1 MEAFNFFGVQR
12 RALHL
17 MLALDC
23 SNSMRGEKIKSL
35 NYAMRAA
42 LPAMRNAAEDNPEA
56 DVFLRIL
63 RFGDVAAWLGPAIAL
78 HEAQWHDL
86 EAEGLTSLGGALT
99 LLAQE
104 LTPERLSGRIL
115 PPIVILVSDGQPTD
129 DYRAGFAAF
138 EAAPLIRSGAARMA
152 IAIGADVD
160 RQILQRF
167 MGEHGGPPL
176 EARDAGELVNRMRW
190 ASSVTIQAASRPAL
204 RSVLT
209 QEEVAK
215 PAGDPFIWDG

>member
-1 MEAFNFFGVQR
+1 MQAFDFFGVQR
-12 RALHL
+12 RVLHL

-42 LPAMRNAAEDNPEA
+42 LPAMRKAAEDNPEA
-56 DVFLRIL
+56 DVVLRIL
-63 RFGDVAAWLGPAIAL
+63 RFSDDAAWLSGSKPL
-78 HEAQWHDL
+78 HEAEWEDL
-86 EAEGLTSLGGALT
+86 EARGLTSLGAALT

-115 PPIVILVSDGQPTD
+115 PPILILVSDGQPTD

-138 EAAPLIRSGAARMA
+138 EAAPLIKSGAARVA
-152 IAIGADVD
+152 IAIGPDVD
-160 RQILQRF
+160 RPVLQRF
-167 MGEHGGPPL
+167 IGENGGPPL

-209 QEEVAK
+209 QSEPAK
-215 PAGDPFIWDG
+215 PAVDPFIWDS

>member
-42 LPAMRNAAEDNPEA
+42 LPAMRKAAEDNPEA
-56 DVFLRIL
+56 DVYLRIV
-63 RFGDVAAWLGPAIAL
+63 RFADDAAWLNDPQPL
-78 HEAQWHDL
+78 HAAEWQDL
-86 EAEGLTSLGGALT
+86 QAGGLTSLGGALT
-99 LLAQE
+99 LMAEE
-104 LTPERLSGRIL
+104 LTPERLSGNIL
-115 PPIVILVSDGQPTD
+115 PPILILVSDGQPTD

-138 EAAPLIRSGAARMA
+138 EAAPLIKSGAARVA
-152 IAIGADVD
+152 IAIGTDVD
-160 RQILQRF
+160 RPVLQRF
-167 MGEHGGPPL
+167 IGEHGGPPL

-204 RSVLT
+204 RAVLT
-209 QEEVAK
+209 QSEPAK
-215 PAGDPFIWDG
+215 PAPDPFIWDS